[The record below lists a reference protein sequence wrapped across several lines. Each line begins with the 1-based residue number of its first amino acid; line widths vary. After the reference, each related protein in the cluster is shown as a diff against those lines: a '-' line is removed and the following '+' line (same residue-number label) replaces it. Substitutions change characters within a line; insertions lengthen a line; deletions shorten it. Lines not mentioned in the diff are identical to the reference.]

1 MTFGRFTTPF
11 FWAALAVAGGLGV
24 TTSGCRKADVP
35 SEVPAA
41 PSVRLYFMSGVAGA
55 LEPCGC
61 RKDMLGG
68 VDHAAA
74 LLAAQ
79 TKDAPERLVLATG
92 PVLFQ
97 EPQLSGE
104 RKDQDVW
111 KAEALAL
118 SLGELGLQTWAPGTN
133 DFADGSS
140 TLSRLSGAAHGGLL
154 AANLPTTEV
163 PFAATRLFNV
173 GRYRVGVAGIGA
185 APESMPP
192 TEDAARALEAA
203 AQALTASGAQIRVAL
218 VAATRG
224 DGLRL
229 AERVPSFNVI
239 ALGKSIEQGDAND
252 APFPP
257 VLVGDTLVV
266 QAPNHLQAFAIVDLF
281 VLGDDFS
288 FADATGLERAE
299 RLQSLDRRILELRAR
314 LPSGTAGAGQAGAS
328 ADPPQAARWRA
339 ELEKLERERAP
350 LVARPELTPAARG
363 SFFRY
368 ALAEVREGAGSD
380 PGVAARMLEYY
391 RRVNEHNREAFKDRT
406 PQAPREGAAD
416 YVGEATCKGCHA
428 DAAAFWS
435 TTKHAS
441 AYETLSR
448 QFKEFNLDC
457 VGCHVTGYNRPGG
470 STVTHVDSL
479 TNVQCEVC
487 HGPGSRHAESSG
499 DTDLITLKPAES
511 VCRSCHHAPHVADDW
526 DITQAWPK
534 IVGVGHGHVD
544 RTQ

>member
-1 MTFGRFTTPF
+1 MTLRRFTTQF
-11 FWAALAVAGGLGV
+11 FWAALGVAACLGF

-35 SEVPAA
+35 SEVPVT

-79 TKDAPERLVLATG
+79 TKDAPDRLLFATG
-92 PVLFQ
+92 PLLFQ
-97 EPQLSGE
+97 EPQLSAE

-111 KAEALAL
+111 KAEALAA
-118 SLGELGLQTWAPGTN
+118 SLGDVGLQAWAPGTN
-133 DFADGSS
+133 DFADGIS
-140 TLSRLSGAAHGGLL
+140 TLRRLSQAAHGGLL
-154 AANLPTTEV
+154 AANLPAAEG
-163 PFAATRLFNV
+163 PFASTRLFNV

-185 APESMPP
+185 APENMPA
-192 TEDAARALEAA
+192 TEDAARALETA

-239 ALGKSIEQGDAND
+239 ALGKSVEQGDAND
-252 APFPP
+252 AAFPP

-266 QAPNHLQAFAIVDLF
+266 QAPNHLQAFAVVDLF

-288 FADATGLERAE
+288 FADATGLEQAE
-299 RLQSLDRRILELRAR
+299 RLQSLDRRILELRRR
-314 LPSGTAGAGQAGAS
+314 LPSGQAGPGQAGS
-328 ADPPQAARWRA
+328 AAEPAQAATVRA
-339 ELEKLERERAP
+339 ELEKLEAQRAP
-350 LVARPELTPAARG
+350 LVARPEKAPAARG

-368 ALAEVREGAGSD
+368 ALAEVREGAGTD
-380 PGVAARMLEYY
+380 TKVAARMLEYY
-391 RRVNEHNREAFKDRT
+391 RHVNEHNREAFKERK
-406 PQAPREGAAD
+406 PEPPREGAAH

-428 DAAAFWS
+428 DAADFWS
-435 TTKHAS
+435 KTKHAS
-441 AYETLSR
+441 AYETLSS

-470 STVTHVDSL
+470 STVTHVDAL

-487 HGPGSRHAESSG
+487 HGPGSRHAESTG
-499 DTDLITLKPAES
+499 NTDLITRKPAES

-534 IVGVGHGHVD
+534 IVGVGHGQVAGN
-544 RTQ
+544 